1 MFEKRAMSDSQT
13 RFARYSWW
21 TLWLTVAVILW
32 GTVVRA
38 TGSGAGCGSHWPLC
52 NGAVVPLAPG
62 PKTIIEFGHR
72 LTSGLDLLLVVF
84 LVWGGR
90 RVWPAGHRVR
100 RAAWA
105 SLIVMVGEALLG
117 AGLVLLEYVAD
128 NAEIARGWW
137 VGAHLLN
144 TYLLLAMLT
153 LTAHFASGGRSFV
166 LRGPR
171 AGMLGAVLG
180 MVVLLGVSGALTALG
195 DTLFPVPDL
204 AAGKA
209 LTFSPDAHI
218 FVRLRVWH
226 PVLAVMTGVFLLT
239 TAWQVSMQ
247 ASSPRVPRLGVQL
260 AGLFLAQIAV
270 GVANVGLL
278 APVWLQVIHLLFA
291 DGIWI
296 VLLLLAA
303 EALAERGP
311 DEAAA
316 VQA

>member
-1 MFEKRAMSDSQT
+1 MSDLQT
-13 RFARYSWW
+13 RFARYAWW
-21 TLWLTVAVILW
+21 TLGLTVLVILW

-52 NGAVVPLAPG
+52 NGVVVPLAPSA
-62 PKTIIEFGHR
+62 KTIIEFGHR
-72 LTSGLDLLLVVF
+72 VTSGADLLLVAF
-84 LVWGGR
+84 LLWTAR
-90 RVWPAGHRVR
+90 RAWPARHRVR

-105 SLIVMVGEALLG
+105 SLVLILIEALLG

-144 TYLLLAMLT
+144 TYLLLAALT
-153 LTAHFASGGRSFV
+153 YTAHFASGGRAFI
-166 LRGPR
+166 LRGRR
-171 AGMLGAVLG
+171 AGMFAAVLA
-180 MVVLLGVSGALTALG
+180 MVALLGMSGALTALG
-195 DTLFPVPDL
+195 DTLFPVADL
-204 AAGKA
+204 AAGTA

-226 PVLAVMTGVFLLT
+226 PVLAVVAGVFLLAAT
-239 TAWQVSMQ
+239 WQTSMDAQ
-247 ASSPRVPRLGVQL
+247 NPRVSRLSVQL
-260 AGLFLAQIAV
+260 AGLFLAQMAI

-278 APVWLQVIHLLFA
+278 APVWLQVVHLLFA

-303 EALAERGP
+303 EALA
-311 DEAAA
+311 DESPVVA
-316 VQA
+316 QS